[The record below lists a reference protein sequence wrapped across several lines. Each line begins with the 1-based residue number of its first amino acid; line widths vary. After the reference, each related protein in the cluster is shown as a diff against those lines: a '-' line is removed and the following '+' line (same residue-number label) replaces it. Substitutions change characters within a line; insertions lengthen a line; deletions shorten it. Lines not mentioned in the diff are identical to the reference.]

1 MEDWSFVTSCHYFIE
16 KIKMIR
22 VNDWFWSRDYVW
34 DKNVRRIAE
43 VKILGWSF
51 SELLIDSLEINASAF
66 DDKLDMV

>member
-1 MEDWSFVTSCHYFIE
+1 
-16 KIKMIR
+16 MIQ

-66 DDKLDMV
+66 DDELDMV